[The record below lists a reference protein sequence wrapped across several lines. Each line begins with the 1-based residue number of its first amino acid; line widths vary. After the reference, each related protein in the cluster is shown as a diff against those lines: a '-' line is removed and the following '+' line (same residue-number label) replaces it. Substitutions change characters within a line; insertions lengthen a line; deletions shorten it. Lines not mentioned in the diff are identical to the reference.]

1 VQGTRQEMMKEKR
14 KLPSPTDVLL
24 AGAGKTSHF
33 AERETIYSQGSPNG
47 SVYYVQNGM
56 VMLTVTS
63 KGRRPVVISV
73 LPARTFFGEASL
85 AHHPTHLS
93 TASTLVPSSVLVIK
107 KNEMLRL
114 LKDESGIAALFRSH
128 MLAANMRFREDL
140 LDVMVNSASQRL
152 ARALLRL
159 ANISSTGSPR
169 KASIPRI
176 SQLALAEMVGTTRSR
191 INFFMNQFRKSG
203 YISYNGMLEV
213 HSTLRQALSS
223 H

>member
-1 VQGTRQEMMKEKR
+1 MRALGKNMKEKR
-14 KLPSPTDVLL
+14 KLPSSTEVLL
-24 AGAGKTSHF
+24 AESGTSSHF
-33 AERETIYSQGSPNG
+33 AERETIYSQGAPNG

-56 VMLTVTS
+56 VMLTVTQ

-85 AHHPTHLS
+85 SNHAAHLS
-93 TASTLVPSSVLVIK
+93 TATTLVPSSILTIK
-107 KNEMLRL
+107 KNEMVRL
-114 LKDESGIAALFRSH
+114 LQNESEVASLFQNH

-140 LDVMVNSASQRL
+140 MDVMVNSASQRL

-159 ANISSTGSPR
+159 ANISSHGTPR

-191 INFFMNQFRKSG
+191 VNFFMNSFRKSG

-213 HSTLRQALSS
+213 RSTLREALANS
-223 H
+223 

>member
-1 VQGTRQEMMKEKR
+1 MKEKR
-14 KLPSPTDVLL
+14 KLSSSTDALL
-24 AGAGKTSHF
+24 AGAGMVSDY
-33 AERETIYSQGSPNG
+33 AERETIYAQGSPNG
-47 SVYYVQNGM
+47 SVYYVKNGM
-56 VMLTVTS
+56 VMLTVHS
-63 KGRRPVVISV
+63 KGRRPAVISV
-73 LPARTFFGEASL
+73 LPAKTFFGEASL
-85 AHHPTHLS
+85 SHHPVHLS

-114 LKDESGIAALFRSH
+114 LTSELEIATLFRTH
-128 MLAANMRFREDL
+128 MLAANMKFREDL

-169 KASIPRI
+169 KAIIPRI

-203 YISYNGMLEV
+203 YISYTGILEV
-213 HSTLRQALSS
+213 HSTLRQALVS

>member
-1 VQGTRQEMMKEKR
+1 MKVKQ
-14 KLPSPTDVLL
+14 KPPSATDVLL
-24 AGAGKTSHF
+24 AEAGKSSHY
-33 AERETIYSQGSPNG
+33 AERETIYAQGTPNG
-47 SVYYVQNGM
+47 SVYYVQSGM

-73 LPARTFFGEASL
+73 LPAKTFFGEASL
-85 AHHPTHLS
+85 SHHAAHLS
-93 TASTLVPSSVLVIK
+93 TASTLVPTSVLAIK
-107 KNEMLRL
+107 KSDMVRL
-114 LKDESGIAALFRSH
+114 LDGELRIATLFRTH
-128 MLAANMRFREDL
+128 MLAANLRFRQDL
-140 LDVMVNSASQRL
+140 MDVMVNSASQRL

-159 ANISSTGSPR
+159 ANISSSGSPR

-191 INFFMNQFRKSG
+191 VNFFMNSFRKSG

-213 HSTLRQALSS
+213 RSTLRQALAN

>member
-1 VQGTRQEMMKEKR
+1 MKARQKPPSATDALLSDAGT
-14 KLPSPTDVLL
+14 L
-24 AGAGKTSHF
+24 SHY
-33 AERETIYSQGSPNG
+33 AERETIYEQGSPNG

-63 KGRRPVVISV
+63 KGRRPVVLSV

-85 AHHPTHLS
+85 SHHPSHLS
-93 TASTLVPSSVLVIK
+93 TASTLVPTSVLAIK
-107 KNEMLRL
+107 KSDMVRL
-114 LKDESGIAALFRSH
+114 LDGEPQVATLFRSH
-128 MLAANMRFREDL
+128 MLAANMRYREDL
-140 LDVMVNSASQRL
+140 MDVMVNSASQRL

-159 ANISSTGSPR
+159 ANISSSGSPR

-213 HSTLRQALSS
+213 HSTLREALAN